1 MVVRPTPV
9 SRLSICTKVGRINGA
24 AADGLPGPESSMLA
38 NGGELAR
45 VGHIVHGMRI
55 SGLEFGA

>member
-24 AADGLPGPESSMLA
+24 AADGRLGPGSSMLVNREA
-38 NGGELAR
+38 SLRRWVILFTVCGSAG
-45 VGHIVHGMRI
+45 
-55 SGLEFGA
+55 

>member
-9 SRLSICTKVGRINGA
+9 SRLSICSKVGRINGA
-24 AADGLPGPESSMLA
+24 AADGLLGSESAIPA
-38 NGGELAR
+38 NGGELAQ
-45 VGHIVHGMRI
+45 VGHIVHGVRI